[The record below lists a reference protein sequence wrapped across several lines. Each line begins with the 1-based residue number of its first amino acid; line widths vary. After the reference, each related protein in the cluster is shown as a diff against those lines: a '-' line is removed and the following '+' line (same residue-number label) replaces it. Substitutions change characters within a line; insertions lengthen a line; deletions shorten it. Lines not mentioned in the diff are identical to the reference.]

1 MSKFLLRRR
10 VSIRTVMAGVAFG
23 ALFAGA
29 LSGVA
34 GAAPIDSLKA
44 KAATLEAQLNEN
56 GAKLDALSEQLNA
69 AQIRLDSA
77 KAKILDA
84 ETRIQVAKAEKIRL
98 EELVKSR
105 QREAYK
111 NQGAAGSVSDID
123 LSSAAEINTRQAY
136 LEAANAKD
144 NVIIS
149 ELAQARADLVV
160 QKRDARAARQSAQTE
175 TSALAA
181 SKAQAEAATNDQRAL
196 LGQVQGQIGEL
207 VRQAQAARAAV
218 ARPPSAGKN
227 WSGPVPNPSG
237 GAGAAA
243 AFARSQIGKPYVY
256 AAAGPDAYDCSGL
269 TMRAWQAGGI
279 SLPHYSGAQR
289 GRGVPVSLDQL
300 QPGDLITT
308 TEGWS
313 GHVGIW
319 VGGGYVHASSGK
331 GEVTFVSGTSRLI
344 DAVRPT

>member
-10 VSIRTVMAGVAFG
+10 VSIRTVVAGVAFG

-181 SKAQAEAATNDQRAL
+181 SKAQAEAATNEQRAL

-218 ARPPSAGKN
+218 ARPPSGGKN

-237 GAGAAA
+237 GAGAAV

-256 AAAGPDAYDCSGL
+256 AASGPDAYDCSGL

-289 GRGVPVSLDQL
+289 NRGVQVPLDQL

-319 VGGGYVHASSGK
+319 VGGGYIHASSSRGAM
-331 GEVTFVSGTSRLI
+331 VFVSGTSRLV

>member
-84 ETRIQVAKAEKIRL
+84 ETRIQVAKAETTRL
-98 EELVKSR
+98 SALVRSR
-105 QREAYK
+105 AVSMYRGK
-111 NQGAAGSVSDID
+111 GVDGSVSLFDSSSATEMNTRNAY
-123 LSSAAEINTRQAY
+123 SSAA
-136 LEAANAKD
+136 NAMD
-144 NVIIS
+144 NAIIS

-160 QKRDARAARQSAQTE
+160 QQRDAETARQSAQTE

-181 SKAQAEAATNDQRAL
+181 SKAQAEAATNEQRAL

-207 VRQAQAARAAV
+207 VRQAQAARAAA
-218 ARPPSAGKN
+218 ARPPSGGKN
-227 WSGPVPNPSG
+227 WSGPVPNPAG

-256 AAAGPDAYDCSGL
+256 AASGPDAYDCSGL

-279 SLPHYSGAQR
+279 SLPHYSGAQAK
-289 GRGVPVSLDQL
+289 RGVRVPLDQL

-319 VGGGYVHASSGK
+319 VGGGYVHASSSQGAM
-331 GEVTFVSGTSRLI
+331 VFVSGTSRLI

>member
-181 SKAQAEAATNDQRAL
+181 SKAQAEAATNEQRAL
-196 LGQVQGQIGEL
+196 LSQVQGQIGEL

-289 GRGVPVSLDQL
+289 GRGVQVPLDQL

>member
-10 VSIRTVMAGVAFG
+10 VSIRTVVAGVAFG